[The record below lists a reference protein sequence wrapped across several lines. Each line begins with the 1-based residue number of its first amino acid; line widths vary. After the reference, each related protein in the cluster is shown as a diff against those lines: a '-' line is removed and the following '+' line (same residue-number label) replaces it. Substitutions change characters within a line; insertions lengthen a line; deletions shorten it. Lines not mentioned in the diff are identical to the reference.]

1 MALRDQKERLDREIV
16 FLNTIFTGS
25 AHARS
30 PVFQSVLSVYALRV
44 SGTSVSYTG
53 ARTPGTSF
61 SWICIHIQSVSPDYI
76 AKVEN
81 NEEKIQQKQEK

>member
-1 MALRDQKERLDREIV
+1 MALRDQKERLDRETV
-16 FLNTIFTGS
+16 FLKAIFTGS

-30 PVFQSVLSVYALRV
+30 PAFQSVLSVYALRV
-44 SGTSVSYTG
+44 SKSAIPVRAHRAPHSAGSAYIYRVF
-53 ARTPGTSF
+53 P
-61 SWICIHIQSVSPDYI
+61 PDYT